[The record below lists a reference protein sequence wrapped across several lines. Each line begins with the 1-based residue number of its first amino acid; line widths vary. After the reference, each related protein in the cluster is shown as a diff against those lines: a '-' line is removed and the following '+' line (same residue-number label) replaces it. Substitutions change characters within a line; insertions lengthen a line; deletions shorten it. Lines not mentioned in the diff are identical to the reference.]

1 MIYPTRTAIVLTAL
15 GIPLALVLGIMAP
28 GWWLW
33 GVAWLFLAG
42 GLGLVDALLASS
54 RHVLRIETSVPEMA
68 MMGRVS
74 HVSFAAHFAGRV
86 APREVEV
93 ILDTN
98 ARLRASPGR
107 QTLRVVE
114 RAAVAQFDLAPV
126 RRGNAVL
133 ETLWLRWRG
142 PLGLIWKQRTEA
154 LAISMPVVTNVT
166 AVKDEAL
173 LLFERG
179 SPGLHVQINAGAGA
193 EFHALTEFQ
202 PGMDRR
208 SIDWKQ
214 SARHAVLLAKE
225 YQAEQNQHI
234 LIALDTGRLMSEPL
248 LGQPRLDRA
257 LQAALLL
264 AFVGLKL
271 GDRVGLFA
279 FDERPKLSS
288 GTLAGSASFGQLQ
301 RLAAG
306 LDYSTAETNFTLGLT
321 QLAGELEH
329 RSIVVIFTDFSDTTS
344 AELMLENVARL
355 LRRHLVLFVVF
366 RDEELESMIY
376 KEPGSPEDV
385 TRAVIADS
393 LLREKE
399 LVVSRL
405 QRLGVDIVDV
415 PVEQIGSGLVGAY
428 LAVKNRHRV

>member
-1 MIYPTRTAIVLTAL
+1 MIYPTRTAIVFTAL
-15 GIPLALVLGIMAP
+15 GIPLALALGVMAP

-33 GVAWLFLAG
+33 GVAWIFLAV
-42 GLGLVDALLASS
+42 GLGFADSLLASS
-54 RHVLRIETSVPEMA
+54 RHALRIESSVPEMA
-68 MMGRVS
+68 MMGRMS
-74 HVSFAAHFAGRV
+74 HASFAVQFAGRV
-86 APREVEV
+86 APRDVEV

-98 ARLRASPGR
+98 ARLQPSPAR
-107 QTLRVVE
+107 QMLKVTDG
-114 RAAVAQFDLAPV
+114 ATVAQFELAPI
-126 RRGNAVL
+126 RRGQAML
-133 ETLWLRWRG
+133 DTLWLRWQG
-142 PLGLIWKQRTEA
+142 PLGLIWKQRSEA
-154 LAISMPVVTNVT
+154 LSMAVPVVTNVN
-166 AVKDEAL
+166 AVKEEAL
-173 LLFERG
+173 RLFERG
-179 SPGLHVQINAGAGA
+179 SLGLHVQLNAGAGA

-214 SARHAVLLAKE
+214 SARHGALLAKE

-279 FDERPKLSS
+279 FDEKPKLSS

-301 RLAAG
+301 RLAAS

-366 RDEELESMIY
+366 RDEELESMIS

-393 LLREKE
+393 LLREKN
-399 LVVSRL
+399 VVVNRL

>member
-1 MIYPTRTAIVLTAL
+1 MIYPTRTAIVITAL
-15 GIPLALVLGIMAP
+15 GVPLALVLGMLAP

-33 GVAWLFLAG
+33 GVAWLFLAA
-42 GLGLVDALLASS
+42 GLAFADALLAGS
-54 RHVLRIETSVPEMA
+54 RHALRIESSLPEIA
-68 MMGRVS
+68 MMGRPANA
-74 HVSFAAHFAGRV
+74 SFSLRFAGRF
-86 APREVEV
+86 APQDFEAV
-93 ILDTN
+93 LDAN
-98 ARLRASPGR
+98 ARLAVSPVR
-107 QTLRVVE
+107 QTLSVLGRE
-114 RAAVAQFDLAPV
+114 AIATFQLEPL
-126 RRGNAVL
+126 RRGEAVL
-133 ETLWLRWRG
+133 ESLWIRWRG
-142 PLGLIWKQRTEA
+142 PLGLIWKQRRDS
-154 LAISMPVVTNVT
+154 LAAAIPVVTNVA
-166 AVKDEAL
+166 AVKDEAM

-179 SPGLHVQINAGAGA
+179 SLGLHVQLHAGAGA

-208 SIDWKQ
+208 SMDWKQ
-214 SARHAVLLAKE
+214 SARHGILLAKE
-225 YQAEQNQHI
+225 YQAEQNQHVV
-234 LIALDTGRLMSEPL
+234 IALDTGRLMSEPL

-271 GDRVGLFA
+271 GDRVGFFA
-279 FDERPKLSS
+279 FDEKPKFAS
-288 GTLAGSASFGQLQ
+288 GTLMGSAAFPQLQ
-301 RLAAG
+301 RLAAS

-329 RSIVVIFTDFSDTTS
+329 RSIVVVFTDFSDTTS

-366 RDEELESMIY
+366 RDEELESMIR
-376 KEPGSPEDV
+376 KEPVSPEDV

-399 LVVSRL
+399 VVVSRL

-415 PVEQIGSGLVGAY
+415 PADQIGAGLVGAY
-428 LAVKNRHRV
+428 LSVKHRHRV